1 MNKKEWLYIGG
12 AVASLVGVAYL
23 FSRGKVFFPQNTV
36 SGAVSDTDNNTDS
49 GPAGFSP
56 GGFSS
61 GYTGYNMGPIVPQG
75 LATSPE
81 ETPAGIGGSSSCCA
95 RGCAGYNVGD
105 NSTANLNQF
114 LNFMQ
119 NTDPTY
125 LELQRVQL
133 QSYAALFSAGEKYQ
147 SGATIVQSIGVNGG

>member
-12 AVASLVGVAYL
+12 AVASLVAVAYL
-23 FSRGKVFFPQNTV
+23 FSRGKVYFPQNTV
-36 SGAVSDTDNNTDS
+36 SGAVSDADS
-49 GPAGFSP
+49 NGNDTGP
-56 GGFSS
+56 GGFSP

-81 ETPAGIGGSSSCCA
+81 DMPAGIGGSGSCCS
-95 RGCAGYNVGD
+95 RGCAGYSIGD
-105 NSTANLNQF
+105 NSTANLAQF

-133 QSYAALFSAGEKYQ
+133 QNYAALFSTGEKY
-147 SGATIVQSIGVNGG
+147 SNGATIATAIGVQGG